1 MAKAMLNVEVTITHD
16 RFPEIIAKLPN
27 LAHDMVAKA
36 ASDVE
41 ARSKQICPV
50 RTGALKNSINTEFL
64 EPALA
69 SVGPNMDYSIYVEY
83 GTYKMAA
90 QPYMRPAADVVR
102 PKFIEAC
109 ERVLKTL

>member
-1 MAKAMLNVEVTITHD
+1 MLNVEITITHD

-36 ASDVE
+36 AYEVE
-41 ARSKQICPV
+41 EISKQICPV

-69 SVGPNMDYSIYVEY
+69 AVGPNMDYSIYVEY

-102 PKFIEAC
+102 PKFIKYC
-109 ERVLKTL
+109 ENVLKWL